1 MLPILVGIGV
11 APLPPCI
18 VLAIISTT
26 TSFLDLMR
34 TELLSPELEVEIQE
48 IEEDEEVM
56 ENMQQE
62 IECPRSL
69 TL

>member
-1 MLPILVGIGV
+1 M
-11 APLPPCI
+11 
-18 VLAIISTT
+18 S
-26 TSFLDLMR
+26 

-62 IECPRSL
+62 IMSSL
-69 TL
+69 L